1 MATPDT
7 SDEQRFAGALLARA
21 EDDRRRSLQEAAEE
35 AQRLQQE
42 AENQIAHLRAERLQV
57 AGRRARERLD
67 HQLSEIRQRQRAEE
81 ARLVD
86 GARARVVEAAS
97 QQLAAIRTRPDYI
110 ACLRHMLDDAIDEL
124 GTDTRLMLTIDER
137 DRERVADVLRN
148 RGVNAIEVVA
158 GGPFLGGL
166 QVSTRDG
173 NVMIDHTFDAR
184 LLARLSSIHVHV
196 ARIFAR
202 AD

>member
-21 EDDRRRSLQEAAEE
+21 EDDRRRSLQEAAVE

-67 HQLSEIRQRQRAEE
+67 HQLSEIRQHQRAEE

-86 GARARVVEAAS
+86 GARARVMEAAS
-97 QQLAAIRTRPDYI
+97 QQLAAIRNQPDYI
-110 ACLRHMLDDAIDEL
+110 AYLRHMLDEAIKEL
-124 GTDTRLMLTIDER
+124 GTDTGFMLTIDER
-137 DRERVADVLRN
+137 DRERVTDVLR
-148 RGVNAIEVVA
+148 RRDLKAIDVVA
-158 GGPFLGGL
+158 GGPFLGGF

-173 NVMIDHTFDAR
+173 KMMIDHTFDAR
-184 LLARLSSIHVHV
+184 LFARLSSIHVHV
-196 ARIFAR
+196 ARIFAQS
-202 AD
+202 D